1 MRSGRLVFPRLT
13 SYHLPVTLSKGPTVS
28 ECPAHL
34 LGLAE
39 NCYEVAH
46 VGVG

>member
-1 MRSGRLVFPRLT
+1 MRAGRLVFPQLT
-13 SYHLPVTLSKGPTVS
+13 SYHLPVKLSKSTVVL

-39 NCYEVAH
+39 NCYEIAH
-46 VGVG
+46 VDVG

>member
-13 SYHLPVTLSKGPTVS
+13 SYHLPVTLSRSTAIL
-28 ECPAHL
+28 ECPAHQ

-39 NCYEVAH
+39 NCYEIAH
-46 VGVG
+46 VGLG